1 MCRQTYSSVLLRRYY
16 FYMNTYKYMILFITG
31 HSSNGSTTYLAI
43 DDDGDRL
50 VAKKWIIS
58 SISDFQTRNRQL
70 SSIHNDLKIMSRL
83 NHPSLIPYIAMETCK
98 ETSKKN
104 SKQYV
109 YLFRNFVLGTSLKYV
124 KKRLFGNNEQNEC
137 LKLIRHVGLGL
148 LTALKVLH
156 SVGLVHRDVRVE
168 NVYLDDFGSVKLVGI
183 DLDMT
188 LVEMLDEEGL
198 NDK

>member
-1 MCRQTYSSVLLRRYY
+1 
-16 FYMNTYKYMILFITG
+16 MILFITG